1 LKLYSL
7 DFTADYYFFFT
18 GEREGE
24 GRRERRGKREKET
37 ERDWILIHTIVN
49 RNRLLLF
56 YLIFE
61 NSLLFNLRISFYYI
75 VIEAWKSNRGIFLSQ
90 S

>member
-37 ERDWILIHTIVN
+37 ERLDSHT
-49 RNRLLLF
+49 
-56 YLIFE
+56 
-61 NSLLFNLRISFYYI
+61 YYC
-75 VIEAWKSNRGIFLSQ
+75 K
-90 S
+90 